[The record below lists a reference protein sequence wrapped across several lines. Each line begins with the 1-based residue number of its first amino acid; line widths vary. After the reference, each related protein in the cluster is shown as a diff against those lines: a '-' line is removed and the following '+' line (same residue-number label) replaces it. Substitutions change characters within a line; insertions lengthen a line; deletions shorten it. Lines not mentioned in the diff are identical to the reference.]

1 MQTKLGSLIESITNV
16 LIGFIV
22 ALVSQLVIFPIYD
35 IQISMSENLAISAW
49 FTLISIARS
58 YFLRRVFNRLVNKAI

>member
-1 MQTKLGSLIESITNV
+1 MQTRLSSFIESCVNV

-35 IQISMSENLAISAW
+35 IQISITDNLAISCW

-58 YFLRRVFNRLVNKAI
+58 YFLRRAFNSVVNKVI